1 VDAAIVSAIIG
12 AAATISAVVIGWWLH
27 KKKKHT
33 NRTNEAKGFQ
43 PDADDV
49 YFMTFLL
56 HDAYEQD
63 KPISTVELVEHH
75 TKYAP
80 LELEVKL
87 LQLERH
93 GYAQRTSRKKTGM
106 GIWQLTPKGVEFMFA
121 NGHQLHD
128 LIKEQRGNA

>member
-1 VDAAIVSAIIG
+1 MDAAIVSAIIG

-93 GYAQRTSRKKTGM
+93 GYAQRTNRKKTGM

-121 NGHQLHD
+121 N
-128 LIKEQRGNA
+128 